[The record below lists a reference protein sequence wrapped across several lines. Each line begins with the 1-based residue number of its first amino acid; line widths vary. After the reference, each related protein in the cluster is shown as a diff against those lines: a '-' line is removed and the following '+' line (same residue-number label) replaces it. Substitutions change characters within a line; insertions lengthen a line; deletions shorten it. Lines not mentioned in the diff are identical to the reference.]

1 MLTPVQNC
9 KKCITFG
16 NLRIISQEG
25 DIRQQFVLFPPSF
38 LKGGEVNFDYL
49 PWRGESEK
57 LKKAGGS
64 MVQGQVF
71 LKWGGGGERGWHF
84 SYLIFSWFIKLLY
97 PLQNCDRHLKK
108 SNFFLPHKSYEK
120 RSF

>member
-25 DIRQQFVLFPPSF
+25 DIRQQFVPFPPSF

-57 LKKAGGS
+57 LKKRWKYHTGTDLLKRRGLALFPFFF
-64 MVQGQVF
+64 QGVSF
-71 LKWGGGGERGWHF
+71 LHLEVTLCF
-84 SYLIFSWFIKLLY
+84 AKL
-97 PLQNCDRHLKK
+97 CHAFEE
-108 SNFFLPHKSYEK
+108 NFF
-120 RSF
+120 SFTII

>member
-25 DIRQQFVLFPPSF
+25 DIRQQFVPFPLSF
-38 LKGGEVNFDYL
+38 LKGGEVNFDDL

-71 LKWGGGGERGWHF
+71 LKWAGVGGRGG
-84 SYLIFSWFIKLLY
+84 LALL
-97 PLQNCDRHLKK
+97 LF
-108 SNFFLPHKSYEK
+108 NFFMVYQITLPFAKLC
-120 RSF
+120 

>member
-1 MLTPVQNC
+1 MHYFWQF
-9 KKCITFG
+9 KDH
-16 NLRIISQEG
+16 ISG
-25 DIRQQFVLFPPSF
+25 RRHKTTVRTFPPSF

-71 LKWGGGGERGWHF
+71 LKWAGVGGERGAGT
-84 SYLIFSWFIKLLY
+84 SPI
-97 PLQNCDRHLKK
+97 
-108 SNFFLPHKSYEK
+108 
-120 RSF
+120 